1 MSMSFTASQALARLK
16 EGHSRYLMGCGGRVH
31 TDSMRRKE
39 TSEHGQHPFAV
50 VLGCSDSR
58 VPVEVIFDQGIGD
71 LFVVRVP
78 GNVCNPDEI
87 GAIEYGVEHLK
98 APLCVV
104 LGHTQCGAVT
114 GVVTGAAMEG
124 HLANLVECI
133 RPVAERVRQEH
144 PELGGAQLIEMTA
157 RANVCRSI
165 EGLLSASSAVRE
177 RVERGELQV
186 VGAIYDLAT
195 GAIEWC

>member
-1 MSMSFTASQALARLK
+1 MSMGVTASQALARLK
-16 EGHSRYLMGCGGRVH
+16 EGHGRYLMGCGGHMH
-31 TDSMRRKE
+31 TDAARRKE
-39 TSEHGQHPFAV
+39 TSEGGQHPFAV
-50 VLGCSDSR
+50 ILGCSDSR
-58 VPVEVIFDQGIGD
+58 VPVEVMFDQGIGD

-124 HLANLVECI
+124 HLASLVECI

-144 PELGGAQLIEMTA
+144 PELDSGALVEMTA
-157 RANVCRSI
+157 RANVRQSI
-165 EGLLSASSAVRE
+165 DSLLSASSVVRE
-177 RVERGELQV
+177 RVEHGELQV